1 MVIIV
6 DVHERDSG
14 MAERLRALG
23 CVVQEASL
31 DAGDYLIGGTVG
43 IARKT
48 VTDFVTS
55 LTRGR
60 LFSQLVALQAS
71 VARPVLIIEG
81 DRRHI
86 NQRLHPN
93 SVRGLLITV
102 SVEWGVPTLWSA
114 DVGETAAFLH
124 LIARRASR
132 LKSQWKPARHRKSKD
147 KQELQRDILVQ
158 IPRVGHHSARAL
170 MNRFE
175 SLQAVLGV
183 TERDL
188 RQVDGIGRKKAAAI
202 YQALHE
208 PTASYRTG

>member
-1 MVIIV
+1 MAIV
-6 DVHERDSG
+6 VDIHERDSG

-23 CVVQEASL
+23 CVIEEASL
-31 DAGDYLIGGTVG
+31 DAGDYLVGGTVG
-43 IARKT
+43 IERKT
-48 VTDFVTS
+48 VTDFVIS

-86 NQRLHPN
+86 SQRLHPN

-102 SVEWGVPTLWSA
+102 GVEWGVPILWSA

-132 LKSQWKPARHRKSKD
+132 LKSQRKHPRPQKSKD
-147 KQELQRDILVQ
+147 KRELQHDILMQ
-158 IPRVGHHSARAL
+158 IPRVGYHSATAL
-170 MNRFE
+170 MSRFE
-175 SLQAVLGV
+175 NLQGLLEAS
-183 TERDL
+183 EHDL
-188 RQVDGIGRKKAAAI
+188 RQADWIGRKKARAI

-208 PTASYRTG
+208 SPAP